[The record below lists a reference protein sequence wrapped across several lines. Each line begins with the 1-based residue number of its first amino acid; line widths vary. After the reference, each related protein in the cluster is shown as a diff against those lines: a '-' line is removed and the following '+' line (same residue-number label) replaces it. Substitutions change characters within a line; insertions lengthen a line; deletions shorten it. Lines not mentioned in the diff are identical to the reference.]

1 MTETTHTALHFLVDK
16 RFVGLTP
23 EGRQVLIDGTKVHP
37 LGMGPMQLV
46 LNAWGGCVAYDV
58 VEMLK
63 KRRVTVV
70 SYRVELEGDRAEG
83 VPAYYTHLRARH
95 LIDAPGLDR
104 RTFERFVELAT
115 TKYCSV
121 GASLKAEQSFEVE
134 LLHEA
139 ADDVTPDGGAER
151 AAGAADLAQTP
162 IPDPGGVRIDK
173 TP

>member
-1 MTETTHTALHFLVDK
+1 MAETTRTELRFLVDK

-23 EGRQVLIDGTKVHP
+23 EGRQVLIDGTKEHP

-70 SYRVELEGDRAEG
+70 SYRIELEGDRAEG
-83 VPAYYTHLRARH
+83 VPAFYTRLRARH
-95 LIDAPGLDR
+95 VIDAPGLDR
-104 RTFERFVELAT
+104 RTFARFVELAT

-121 GASLKAEQSFEVE
+121 GASLKADQSFEVE
-134 LLHEA
+134 LLHE
-139 ADDVTPDGGAER
+139 TPDE
-151 AAGAADLAQTP
+151 AAAAAWDEGRPDAADLAQTP

-173 TP
+173 TR